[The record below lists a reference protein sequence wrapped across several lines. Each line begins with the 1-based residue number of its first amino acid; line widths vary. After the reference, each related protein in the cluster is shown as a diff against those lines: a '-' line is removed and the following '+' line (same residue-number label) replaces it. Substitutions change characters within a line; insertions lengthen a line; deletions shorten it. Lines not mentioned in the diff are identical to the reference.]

1 MLLKPSHRRIE
12 PAVSSPLQ
20 VGTHQQSLLQRVGPG
35 RTQITR
41 WPWCSTRYSPSESS
55 EATPIA
61 VSRVGPPS
69 AAATYTPRTTSFVGN
84 LSLPA
89 KSVYLTL
96 ACAQTGPSD
105 RVTQRDSR
113 YAQ

>member
-1 MLLKPSHRRIE
+1 MPVKPSHRRID
-12 PAVSSPLQ
+12 PAVSGPFQ
-20 VGTHQQSLLQRVGPG
+20 VGTHPQSLPQRVGSGRHPG
-35 RTQITR
+35 QAVATVL
-41 WPWCSTRYSPSESS
+41 RYSPSESS

-69 AAATYTPRTTSFVGN
+69 EAAAGTPRTTSFVGI

-89 KSVYLTL
+89 KGTSVYLTL
-96 ACAQTGPSD
+96 ACVQTGPSY

-113 YAQ
+113 